1 MKKRE
6 LNLSLLK
13 DSFKTL
19 KECYADL
26 SSQQDEKLKVYI
38 KDSCVKRFEYTYE
51 SARKIMSRF
60 LKKEYDKTEKDL
72 SVNNVFREMYNLGY
86 LKNFENWVC
95 YREKRNV
102 TSHEYNLEKT
112 YGIIDIIPQFLED
125 TEFLIIQLENN
136 LEED

>member
-1 MKKRE
+1 MKRSE

-86 LKNFENWVC
+86 LKNFENWVG
-95 YREKRNV
+95 YREKRNI

>member
-1 MKKRE
+1 MKKSE

-86 LKNFENWVC
+86 LKNFENWVM
-95 YREKRNV
+95 YREKRNI
-102 TSHEYNLEKT
+102 TSHEYNLEET
-112 YGIIDIIPQFLED
+112 YGIIDIIPQFIED